1 MRITSTTA
9 LTLALAA
16 CAAPGEGARRDST
29 DSLPPSAPPAVVGET
44 ARATTEPMP
53 SVAPRDS
60 AAPMPAAR
68 GAGGA
73 APMPNAKTTPPTTP
87 PETSLPARKKP
98 PTRVVPDPVLPPRD
112 SAAPRP

>member
-16 CAAPGEGARRDST
+16 CAAPKEGARRDSA
-29 DSLPPSAPPAVVGET
+29 DSLPPSAAPAVVGET
-44 ARATTEPMP
+44 ARAVAEPMP
-53 SVAPRDS
+53 SVTPRDS

-73 APMPNAKTTPPTTP
+73 APMPNATATPPAP
-87 PETSLPARKKP
+87 APETPAPTRKKP

-112 SAAPRP
+112 STASRP

>member
-1 MRITSTTA
+1 MRVTSTTA

-16 CAAPGEGARRDST
+16 CAAPKEGARRDSM
-29 DSLPPSAPPAVVGET
+29 DSLPSSVAPAVVGET
-44 ARATTEPMP
+44 ARAVIEPMP
-53 SVAPRDS
+53 SVGPRDS

-73 APMPNAKTTPPTTP
+73 ARMPNATTPPP
-87 PETSLPARKKP
+87 APSPETSAPARKKP

-112 SAAPRP
+112 STAPRP